1 MQFNLLAFKNSEFKM
16 DGVNFFA
23 GSNLD
28 RRADMRPD
36 KSCIK
41 SLLAQESTKILLLSA
56 MNPIAEVAQS
66 EDGAEGYKILFVT
79 FANVLRL
86 LEVAEVDH
94 DGFTKRIDDE
104 GKLIFL
110 GSNNSISYFALDIS
124 ELGTNI
130 YEHGLLKKV
139 LKSRIELLR
148 LNEIDASLVAQSR
161 SLLDW
166 NKRYRFC
173 PTCGSTTSSVDAGYK
188 RHCSNGDCLSNKG
201 VYNSS
206 YPRTDPVVISVVV
219 SANRQRMLLG
229 RKKLFPRAM
238 YSCLAGFVEPGET
251 IEEAVRREVKEESG
265 VRVGQVRYVSSQPW
279 PFPSVLMIGCI
290 SFAESEEIQ
299 VCTEELE
306 DARWFNIIDIEK
318 SLNFNVDFPILPP
331 SQTIAHQLIKT
342 WIQTSKL

>member
-1 MQFNLLAFKNSEFKM
+1 
-16 DGVNFFA
+16 
-23 GSNLD
+23 
-28 RRADMRPD
+28 
-36 KSCIK
+36 
-41 SLLAQESTKILLLSA
+41 
-56 MNPIAEVAQS
+56 MNPIAEVVQS

-130 YEHGLLKKV
+130 YEHGLLKHTKV

-201 VYNSS
+201 ELCIIQKV
-206 YPRTDPVVISVVV
+206 RILFLIMILCI
-219 SANRQRMLLG
+219 ALLSIII
-229 RKKLFPRAM
+229 LFIF
-238 YSCLAGFVEPGET
+238 YF
-251 IEEAVRREVKEESG
+251 
-265 VRVGQVRYVSSQPW
+265 
-279 PFPSVLMIGCI
+279 
-290 SFAESEEIQ
+290 
-299 VCTEELE
+299 
-306 DARWFNIIDIEK
+306 
-318 SLNFNVDFPILPP
+318 
-331 SQTIAHQLIKT
+331 
-342 WIQTSKL
+342 